1 MFGRTKKNKSN
12 KPAVRIDTLIGQQT
26 HIKGDIEFS
35 GGLRVDG
42 NITGNINAI
51 NDIDSVLTL
60 SEQGSIT
67 GDIRVPNMIINGT
80 INGNVYA
87 LGHVELADKAKVRG
101 NVYYRLLEMTVG
113 SEVNGQLIRMSA
125 DDDGTLDLA
134 HDIIDESKAFQLE
147 QKANS

>member
-1 MFGRTKKNKSN
+1 MFGKTKNKKQK
-12 KPAVRIDTLIGQQT
+12 KPVVRIDTLIGQQT

-35 GGLRVDG
+35 GGLRIDG
-42 NITGNINAI
+42 KITGNIKAI

-60 SEQGSIT
+60 SEQGAIE
-67 GDIRVPNMIINGT
+67 GEIRVPNMIINGT
-80 INGNVYA
+80 INGNIFA
-87 LGHVELADKAKVRG
+87 AGHVELADNAKVIG

-125 DDDGTLDLA
+125 DKDGTLDLN
-134 HDIIDESKAFQLE
+134 HDVIEETKAFQLE

>member
-1 MFGRTKKNKSN
+1 MFGKTKNKKQK

-35 GGLRVDG
+35 GGLRIDG
-42 NITGNINAI
+42 KITGNIKAI

-60 SEQGSIT
+60 SEQGTIE
-67 GDIRVPNMIINGT
+67 GEIRVPNMIINGA
-80 INGNVYA
+80 INGNIFA
-87 LGHVELADKAKVRG
+87 AGHVELADNAKVTG

-125 DDDGTLDLA
+125 DKDGTLDLN
-134 HDIIDESKAFQLE
+134 HDVIDETKAFQLE